1 MGNNETKDVA
11 NTDPVQEGTLPFK
24 PRLKRLARRTV
35 RDWTE
40 RSVGTYASSIAF
52 FFSISL
58 IPMIIILLQLLP
70 YAGLSQTELL
80 SFIEQL
86 IPESVYWLA
95 VMVIREAYSRSV
107 TVLSASAIVL
117 IWSASRGTMALRWG
131 LNRVYGVKERRRYP
145 ILCLIAIGYT
155 AALLIIFSII
165 LFLVFAG
172 PVSRFLAENIPEIF
186 ADPVTVRLR
195 QKVLL
200 YLLMVVLFT
209 LVYTF
214 IPAGSRKFHR
224 QIPGAVFVTFLWE
237 IFSSVFSIYIR
248 GYNAY
253 TMFYGS
259 LGAVAIILFWLYC
272 CFYILLI
279 GAYVNRFFGI
289 RWERLKT
296 MIVERRPYE

>member
-1 MGNNETKDVA
+1 MENNETKDVM
-11 NTDPVQEGTLPFK
+11 NTGADGEEILPFR

-35 RDWTE
+35 IDWNE
-40 RSVGTYASSIAF
+40 RSVATYASSIAF
-52 FFSISL
+52 FFAISL

-95 VMVIREAYSRSV
+95 VRVVSEAYNRSV
-107 TVLSASAIVL
+107 TVLSASAIAL

-145 ILCLIAIGYT
+145 ILCLLAIGYT
-155 AALLIIFSII
+155 AALLVIFSII

-172 PVSRFLAENIPEIF
+172 PVSRFLAENVPEIF
-186 ADPVTVRLR
+186 ADPVTVRMR
-195 QKVLL
+195 QKFLL
-200 YLLMVVLFT
+200 YLLMVVLFA

-214 IPAGSRKFHR
+214 IPAESRKFHR
-224 QIPGAVFVTFLWE
+224 QLPGAVFVTFLWE
-237 IFSSVFSIYIR
+237 IFSGVFSIYIR

-296 MIVERRPYE
+296 MIVERKPYE

>member
-1 MGNNETKDVA
+1 MENNETRDVM
-11 NTDPVQEGTLPFK
+11 NTEAEGEEKLPFK
-24 PRLKRLARRTV
+24 PRLKRLVRRTV
-35 RDWTE
+35 IDWNE
-40 RSVGTYASSIAF
+40 RSVATYASSIAF
-52 FFSISL
+52 FFSISV
-58 IPMIIILLQLLP
+58 IPMIIILLQFLP
-70 YAGLSQTELL
+70 YAGLSQLELL

-95 VMVIREAYSRSV
+95 VRVVSEAYNRSV
-107 TVLSASAIVL
+107 TVLSASAVVL

-145 ILCLIAIGYT
+145 VLCLLAIGYT
-155 AALLIIFSII
+155 AALLVIFSII
-165 LFLVFAG
+165 LFLIFAG
-172 PVSRFLAENIPEIF
+172 PVSRFLAENIPEVF

-214 IPAGSRKFHR
+214 IPAGSRKIHR
-224 QIPGAVFVTFLWE
+224 QLPGAVFVTILWE
-237 IFSSVFSIYIR
+237 VFSGAFSIYIR

>member
-1 MGNNETKDVA
+1 MENNETKDVM
-11 NTDPVQEGTLPFK
+11 NTGADGEETLPFR

-35 RDWTE
+35 IDWNE
-40 RSVGTYASSIAF
+40 RSVATYASSIAF
-52 FFSISL
+52 FFAISL

-95 VMVIREAYSRSV
+95 VRVVSEAYNRSV
-107 TVLSASAIVL
+107 TVLSASAIAL

-145 ILCLIAIGYT
+145 ILCLLAIGYT
-155 AALLIIFSII
+155 AALLVIFSII

-172 PVSRFLAENIPEIF
+172 PVSRFLAENVPEIF
-186 ADPVTVRLR
+186 ADPVTVRMR
-195 QKVLL
+195 QKFLL
-200 YLLMVVLFT
+200 YLLMVVLFA

-214 IPAGSRKFHR
+214 IPAESRKFHR
-224 QIPGAVFVTFLWE
+224 QLPGAVFVTFLWE
-237 IFSSVFSIYIR
+237 IFSGVFSVYIR

-296 MIVERRPYE
+296 MIVERKPYE

>member
-1 MGNNETKDVA
+1 MENNETKDVM
-11 NTDPVQEGTLPFK
+11 NTGADGEETLPFR

-35 RDWTE
+35 IDWNE
-40 RSVGTYASSIAF
+40 RSVATYASSIAF
-52 FFSISL
+52 FFAISL

-95 VMVIREAYSRSV
+95 VRVVSEAYNRSV
-107 TVLSASAIVL
+107 TVLSASAIAL

-145 ILCLIAIGYT
+145 ILCLLAIGYT
-155 AALLIIFSII
+155 AALLVIFSII

-172 PVSRFLAENIPEIF
+172 PVSRFLAENVPEIF
-186 ADPVTVRLR
+186 ADPVTVRMR
-195 QKVLL
+195 QKFLL
-200 YLLMVVLFT
+200 YLLMVVLFA

-214 IPAGSRKFHR
+214 IPAESRKFHR
-224 QIPGAVFVTFLWE
+224 QLPGAVFVTFLWE
-237 IFSSVFSIYIR
+237 IFSGVFSIYIR

-296 MIVERRPYE
+296 MIVERKPYE

>member
-95 VMVIREAYSRSV
+95 VMVVREAYSRSV

>member
-1 MGNNETKDVA
+1 MENNETRDVM
-11 NTDPVQEGTLPFK
+11 NTEAGGEEKLPFK

-35 RDWTE
+35 IDWNE
-40 RSVGTYASSIAF
+40 RSVATYASSIAF
-52 FFSISL
+52 FFSISI
-58 IPMIIILLQLLP
+58 IPMIIILLQFLP
-70 YAGLSQTELL
+70 YAGLSQLELL

-86 IPESVYWLA
+86 IPETVYWLA
-95 VMVIREAYSRSV
+95 VRVIAEAYNRSV
-107 TVLSASAIVL
+107 TV
-117 IWSASRGTMALRWG
+117 RWG

-145 ILCLIAIGYT
+145 VLCLLAIGYT
-155 AALLIIFSII
+155 AALLVIFSII
-165 LFLVFAG
+165 LFLIFAG
-172 PVSRFLAENIPEIF
+172 PVSRFLAENIPEVF

-214 IPAGSRKFHR
+214 IPAGSRKLHR
-224 QIPGAVFVTFLWE
+224 QLPGAVFVTFLWE
-237 IFSSVFSIYIR
+237 VFSGAFSIYIR

-296 MIVERRPYE
+296 MIVERKPYE

>member
-1 MGNNETKDVA
+1 MGNNETKDVV

>member
-1 MGNNETKDVA
+1 M
-11 NTDPVQEGTLPFK
+11 NTGADGEETLPFR

-35 RDWTE
+35 IDWNE
-40 RSVGTYASSIAF
+40 RSVATYASSIAF
-52 FFSISL
+52 FFAISL

-95 VMVIREAYSRSV
+95 VRVVSEAYNRSV
-107 TVLSASAIVL
+107 TVLSASAIAL

-145 ILCLIAIGYT
+145 ILCLLAIGYT
-155 AALLIIFSII
+155 AALLVIFSII

-172 PVSRFLAENIPEIF
+172 PVSRFLAENVPEIF

-195 QKVLL
+195 QKILL
-200 YLLMVVLFT
+200 YLFMVLLFT

-214 IPAGSRKFHR
+214 IPAGARKIHR
-224 QIPGAVFVTFLWE
+224 QLPGAVFVTILWE
-237 IFSSVFSIYIR
+237 VFSGFFSIYIR

>member
-1 MGNNETKDVA
+1 MEKNETKDVM
-11 NTDPVQEGTLPFK
+11 NTGADGEETLPFR

-35 RDWTE
+35 IDWNE
-40 RSVGTYASSIAF
+40 RSVATYASSIAF
-52 FFSISL
+52 FFAISL

-95 VMVIREAYSRSV
+95 VRVVSEAYNRSV
-107 TVLSASAIVL
+107 TVLSASAIAL

-145 ILCLIAIGYT
+145 ILCLLAIGYT
-155 AALLIIFSII
+155 AALLVIFSII

-172 PVSRFLAENIPEIF
+172 PVSRFLAENVPEIF
-186 ADPVTVRLR
+186 ADPVTVRMR
-195 QKVLL
+195 QKFLL
-200 YLLMVVLFT
+200 YLLMVVLFA

-214 IPAGSRKFHR
+214 IPAESRKFHR
-224 QIPGAVFVTFLWE
+224 QLPGAVFVTFLWE
-237 IFSSVFSIYIR
+237 IFSGVFSIYIR

-296 MIVERRPYE
+296 MIVERKPYE

>member
-1 MGNNETKDVA
+1 M
-11 NTDPVQEGTLPFK
+11 NTDGEERLPFK
-24 PRLKRLARRTV
+24 PRLKRLARRTIK
-35 RDWTE
+35 DWGE

-52 FFSISL
+52 FFSISV
-58 IPMIIILLQLLP
+58 IPMIILLLQFLP
-70 YAGLSQTELL
+70 LAGLSQLELL
-80 SFIEQL
+80 RFIEQL
-86 IPESVYWLA
+86 IPEALYGFA
-95 VMVIREAYSRSV
+95 ARVIREAYSRSI
-107 TVLSASAIVL
+107 TVLSVSALIL

-145 ILCLIAIGYT
+145 VLCLLAIGYT
-155 AALLIIFSII
+155 VALLVIFSII
-165 LFLVFAG
+165 LFLIFAG
-172 PVSRFLAENIPEIF
+172 PVSRFLAEKMPEIF

-195 QKVLL
+195 QKILL
-200 YLLMVVLFT
+200 YLLMVVLFA

-214 IPAGSRKFHR
+214 IPAESRKFHR
-224 QIPGAVFVTFLWE
+224 QIPGAVFVSFLWE
-237 IFSSVFSIYIR
+237 VFSRLFSIYVR

-259 LGAVAIILFWLYC
+259 LGTVAIILFWLYC

-296 MIVERRPYE
+296 MIVERKPYE

>member
-1 MGNNETKDVA
+1 MENNETKDVM
-11 NTDPVQEGTLPFK
+11 NTGADGEETLPFR

-35 RDWTE
+35 IDWNE
-40 RSVGTYASSIAF
+40 RSVATYASSIAF
-52 FFSISL
+52 FFAISL

-70 YAGLSQTELL
+70 YSGLSQTELL

-95 VMVIREAYSRSV
+95 VRVVSEAYNRSV
-107 TVLSASAIVL
+107 TVLSASAIAL

-145 ILCLIAIGYT
+145 ILCLLAIGYT
-155 AALLIIFSII
+155 AALLVIFSII

-172 PVSRFLAENIPEIF
+172 PVSRFLAENVPEIF
-186 ADPVTVRLR
+186 ADPVTVRMR
-195 QKVLL
+195 QKFLL
-200 YLLMVVLFT
+200 YLLMVVLFA

-214 IPAGSRKFHR
+214 IPAESRKFHR
-224 QIPGAVFVTFLWE
+224 QLPGAVFVTFLWE
-237 IFSSVFSIYIR
+237 IFSGVFSIYIR

-296 MIVERRPYE
+296 MIVERKPYE